1 MFGSIQKTGS
11 HVLQKTD
18 IYPDR
23 HQNWF
28 SASAF
33 SPDGTKIISAGVKGD
48 RPFPENTMEYAHEP
62 LVRLNDVRTGHE
74 LGTLATEGGSSI
86 VTFSPDGKTVAF
98 DDSGKIRVWNTETDG
113 NFDISLPDISIV
125 YQNNNYKFKSK
136 ISTLVFSPDGKKL
149 VSGTMGGSVQMW
161 DAKTGVPLALLFTGK
176 EPDLTGEP
184 DNFVINYKE
193 GIQTLAFSPNGK
205 LLGMASN
212 KQIRLI
218 EIKEQ
223 ITFKE
228 VSHGTR
234 TFGVRTFVFSPDSRV
249 LAAGLNSNRIKLW
262 DTNTGEKLTTLD
274 GHTATVR
281 SLGFSPDGKTLV
293 STGQD
298 GTILLWDWDEVL
310 KSSNRE
316 VNK

>member
-48 RPFPENTMEYAHEP
+48 RPFPENTMEYVHEP

-86 VTFSPDGKTVAF
+86 VTFSSDGKTVAF
-98 DDSGKIRVWNTETDG
+98 DDFGKIRVWNTETNG
-113 NFDISLPDISIV
+113 NFEISLPDITIV

-205 LLGMASN
+205 LLAMASN

-234 TFGVRTFVFSPDSRV
+234 TFGVKTFVFSPDSRV
-249 LAAGLNSNRIKLW
+249 LAAGLNSNRIELW
-262 DTNTGEKLTTLD
+262 DTKTGDKLTTLD